1 MRIRRGRRRKQLQ
14 NRSSCGHQVLDL
26 GDGNEVFQE
35 DIRMTRPSWG
45 RGLSSRDGRVDRAQ
59 PGPIKDMVRIMA
71 TCRISVWMR
80 MRGRDC

>member
-1 MRIRRGRRRKQLQ
+1 
-14 NRSSCGHQVLDL
+14 
-26 GDGNEVFQE
+26 
-35 DIRMTRPSWG
+35 MTGLSRG

-59 PGPIKDMVRIMA
+59 PGLIEVMVRIMA